1 MNILDERKGDLK
13 ERKKKDIGILK
24 SSFWIIIGGII
35 GAIAVINAYYRYFM
49 RFVLRV
55 LRDNRNI

>member
-13 ERKKKDIGILK
+13 ERKKKDIDILK

-35 GAIAVINAYYRYFM
+35 GTSAIIIGYCKCFIDLCYE
-49 RFVLRV
+49 
-55 LRDNRNI
+55 I